1 MRCGSKGTSTSTNSF
16 APLNALMVTDSGAA
30 SEEAAASLD
39 AATEDTTELAVE
51 EEAPQAVRTPA
62 ALTAAIAVKNERREI
77 FFIRMLLLKSTEIN
91 NISTKACLRSA

>member
-1 MRCGSKGTSTSTNSF
+1 MMLYC
-16 APLNALMVTDSGAA
+16 AAAL
-30 SEEAAASLD
+30 EAAASLD

>member
-1 MRCGSKGTSTSTNSF
+1 MRCGSKGTSTSTSSF

-30 SEEAAASLD
+30 SEEAAVSLD
-39 AATEDTTELAVE
+39 AATEDATELAVE

>member
-1 MRCGSKGTSTSTNSF
+1 MRCGSKGTSTSTSSF

-30 SEEAAASLD
+30 SEEAAVSLD

-77 FFIRMLLLKSTEIN
+77 FFIRMLLFK
-91 NISTKACLRSA
+91 KY

>member
-1 MRCGSKGTSTSTNSF
+1 MRCGSKGTSTSTSSF
-16 APLNALMVTDSGAA
+16 APLNALMVTDSGTA

-39 AATEDTTELAVE
+39 AATEDATELAVE

-62 ALTAAIAVKNERREI
+62 ALTAAIAVRNERREI

>member
-1 MRCGSKGTSTSTNSF
+1 
-16 APLNALMVTDSGAA
+16 MVTDSGTA
-30 SEEAAASLD
+30 SEEAAVSLD
-39 AATEDTTELAVE
+39 AATEDATELAVE